1 MMLFMQC
8 LLNKDLISKRDEEIH
23 AKLHQTI
30 FYLLL
35 DEASLLCNSSVYQ
48 YSKVELFKFS

>member
-1 MMLFMQC
+1 MLFMQC